1 MAGHGRHLSRSCAVQ
16 ALYQWMVTGQR
27 CNVTGDGLVD
37 CGRLAGQYRDFYL
50 HLVRNIPEH
59 VELLDRL
66 LVPHLD
72 RSIEDVDLVELAILR
87 VGSYELK
94 HHLETPSKVIINEAI
109 RLAKTFSSE
118 YGYRFVNG
126 VLDKVACEVR
136 SEAEA

>member
-1 MAGHGRHLSRSCAVQ
+1 MQ

-27 CNVTGDGLVD
+27 CDAAGEGLVEY
-37 CGRLAGQYRDFYL
+37 GRLTGQYRDFYL
-50 HLVRNIPEH
+50 HLVQQVPEH
-59 VELLDRL
+59 VERIDRL

-72 RSIEDVDLVELAILR
+72 RPIEDVDLVELAILR
-87 VGSYELK
+87 VGSYELS

-136 SEAEA
+136 SEIKA